1 VKNAVHDNII
11 YPEDNMQPI
20 KQQAINA
27 ISSLPDTATVEDM
40 MYRLY
45 VIDKVNAGLEDMRN
59 GKTISTEE
67 LLREIQTW

>member
-1 VKNAVHDNII
+1 
-11 YPEDNMQPI
+11 MQPI

>member
-1 VKNAVHDNII
+1 
-11 YPEDNMQPI
+11 MQSI

-27 ISSLPDTATVEDM
+27 ISSLPDTATIEDM

-59 GKTISTEE
+59 GKTISAKE
-67 LLREIQTW
+67 LLREMQTR

>member
-1 VKNAVHDNII
+1 
-11 YPEDNMQPI
+11 MQSI

-27 ISSLPDTATVEDM
+27 ISSLPDNATVEDM

>member
-1 VKNAVHDNII
+1 
-11 YPEDNMQPI
+11 MQSI

-27 ISSLPDTATVEDM
+27 ISSLPDTATIEDM

-59 GKTISTEE
+59 GKTISAKE
-67 LLREIQTW
+67 LLREMQTW